1 MKRNLSAYGPV
12 LLRVAMSLVFL
23 WFSTNQFMHPASWV
37 GVVPGWASGL
47 FGSATTVVFLN
58 AWFEIVAGILLIVGF
73 HTRVVALLLALHLV
87 SIAGG
92 FGLSAIGV
100 RDWGLCLAT
109 LAIFFNGYDMWC
121 VDKRFRSDFASINE
135 QPNL

>member
-1 MKRNLSAYGPV
+1 MNHKLSAYGPV
-12 LLRVAMSLVFL
+12 LLRIGMSLVFL
-23 WFSTNQFMHPASWV
+23 WFGTNQFLHTAMWT
-37 GVVPGWASGL
+37 GVVPAWAAGL
-47 FGSATTVVFLN
+47 FGSASTVVILN
-58 AWFEIVAGILLIVGF
+58 AWFEVVAGILLLVGF
-73 HTRVVALLLALHLV
+73 HTRVVALLLGLHLI

-121 VDKRFRSDFASINE
+121 VDKKFGGDFAAIDQ
-135 QPNL
+135 QPGM